1 MCDEETTPS
10 TTVSQGTPI
19 LRDVIIIYLLSSFLY
34 LFSSLLLAR
43 FGDQIQEKYLL
54 ISLLFS
60 QLVFVV
66 APPVL
71 YTIWHNYNV
80 SRTFQIT
87 PIPFKAVWLTIITTG
102 AASILI
108 GILAIF
114 QQKVLPHSQDY
125 REFWEQVLQQFQQTP
140 FILTFALVAILPGI
154 CEELFFR
161 GFLLQGIRKKFSDRF
176 SIVLVGVLFGLL
188 HFDPYRFFSV
198 TLLGIFFG
206 YLVVKTGSIFPGMI
220 AHITNNTLV
229 LLLLVYATQK
239 VQESSH
245 PLSPPLPEDLPLS
258 QLMIALLPLLVIA
271 LTVFIVG
278 LRAIPQISESEEQ
291 GMRFEK
297 QEMNF
302 KDRKPQNKNEEK
314 RETNQN

>member
-1 MCDEETTPS
+1 MCDEETNQNTARSQDTP
-10 TTVSQGTPI
+10 V
-19 LRDVIIIYLLSSFLY
+19 LKDVIIIYLLSSFLY

-60 QLVFVV
+60 QLVFVI

-80 SRTFQIT
+80 SRTFQLT
-87 PIPFKAVWLTIITTG
+87 PIPFKIVWLTIVTTG
-102 AASILI
+102 AASVLI

-114 QQKVLPHSQDY
+114 QQKILPHSQNY

-188 HFDPYRFFSV
+188 HFDPYRFFPV

-206 YLVVKTGSIFPGMI
+206 YIVVKTGSIFPGMI
-220 AHITNNTLV
+220 AHMTNNTLV

-239 VQESSH
+239 VQESNH
-245 PLSPPLPEDLPLS
+245 PLSPPSPEDFPLL
-258 QLMIALLPLLVIA
+258 QLIIALLPLIVIA

-278 LRAIPQISESEEQ
+278 LRALLRYPQKEVQGAGIEKPEEESEAQ
-291 GMRFEK
+291 DTR
-297 QEMNF
+297 
-302 KDRKPQNKNEEK
+302 DEE
-314 RETNQN
+314 